1 MGLLE
6 WTFVLSL
13 FLPPLAVVAGAITLV
28 AARWIAPLHR
38 PDPIGNAEAATR

>member
-13 FLPPLAVVAGAITLV
+13 FLPPLAVIAGAMSLV
-28 AARWIAPLHR
+28 ARRWITSVR
-38 PDPIGNAEAATR
+38 RSDSMWKRVMATH

>member
-13 FLPPLAVVAGAITLV
+13 FLPPLAVIAGAISLV
-28 AARWIAPLHR
+28 AARWIQSVRRAE
-38 PDPIGNAEAATR
+38 PIRTPQAATR